1 MNSTT
6 LNRTAKSEQSAPRW
20 VRSLVKASAVLAL
33 IAVGFGCG
41 GSGDQAELASPNEGA
56 GGNTTSDGKNDDL
69 KPGPTEQSAPCDQS
83 TDIVSAGR
91 VTTSKKYKMVFSF
104 GPTKDLP
111 GSKKSTLYQ
120 QADLGCGNT
129 VDDVK

>member
-1 MNSTT
+1 MKSTT
-6 LNRTAKSEQSAPRW
+6 LKKATKSEQSAHRW

-33 IAVGFGCG
+33 VAVGFGCG
-41 GSGDQAELASPNEGA
+41 GSGDQSELASPSEGA
-56 GGNTTSDGKNDDL
+56 GGSTTSDDKTDDL
-69 KPGPTEQSAPCDQS
+69 KPGPTESTPCDQG